1 MKMKKNFLVM
11 CIGALVSFPLSA
23 QKVDYSVVSVPEES
37 GSEFIRIS
45 APNDYVCMPSVKRA
59 PNGIRWFS
67 NRILGVSPDGKSI
80 AYLSQRNN
88 TTNIFIKE
96 LGKQGGSVQ
105 RTNRNG
111 VVDFSYSPDGR
122 YICFSEQRGK
132 VSQVFQTDAKTG
144 YVCRQVTN
152 ASNDYTP
159 VYTSDMKHILFAR
172 QVGKSIGI
180 WGYDIKD
187 NFLSSYTSGMNP
199 CPIPGENAYLCS
211 RPNSTGQ
218 NEIWKINYVTGV
230 EECIVSN
237 PNVSYT
243 TPIISPNGKWILF
256 VGSSLIVN
264 GNIRYYNT
272 DIFVCRLDGSEL
284 AQLTYHAADDLSPV
298 WSKDGQYI
306 YFISQ
311 RGDINGTANI
321 WRMNFNYSK

>member
-1 MKMKKNFLVM
+1 MKRNIKVLS
-11 CIGALVSFPLSA
+11 IGLLCSLQIVA

-37 GSEFIRIS
+37 GTEFTKIS
-45 APNDYVCMPSVKRA
+45 SQNDYVCMPIVKRTG
-59 PNGIRWFS
+59 NGINWFS
-67 NRILGVSPDGKSI
+67 NRILGISKDGGSI

-111 VVDFSYSPDGR
+111 VIDFSYSPDGK

-132 VSQVFQTDAKTG
+132 ICQVFQTDATTG
-144 YVCRQVTN
+144 YVCRQITS

-159 VYTSDMKHILFAR
+159 VYTHDMKNILFAR
-172 QVGKSIGI
+172 QEGKSIGI
-180 WGYDIKD
+180 WGYNIKD

-199 CPIPGENAYLCS
+199 CPVFGESAYLCS
-211 RPNSTGQ
+211 RPNSTGK
-218 NEIWKINYVTGV
+218 NEIWKINYQTGV

-243 TPIISPNGKWILF
+243 TPIISPDGQWILF
-256 VGSSLIVN
+256 VGGSLIMS
-264 GNIRYYNT
+264 GNIQYYNT
-272 DIFVCRLDGSEL
+272 DIYVCKLDGSEL

-298 WSKDGQYI
+298 WSKDGRYI

-311 RGDINGTANI
+311 RGDANGTANI
-321 WRMNFNYSK
+321 WRMSFNYY